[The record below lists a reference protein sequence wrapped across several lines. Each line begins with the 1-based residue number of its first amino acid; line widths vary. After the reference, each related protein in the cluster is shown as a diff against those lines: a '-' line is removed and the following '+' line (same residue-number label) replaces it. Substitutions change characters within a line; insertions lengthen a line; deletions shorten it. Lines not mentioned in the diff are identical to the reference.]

1 MPHISD
7 VAWADRL
14 SLIECKSTEIP
25 FSEGTGAG
33 QAISKEVSLSFS
45 AIINW
50 LKIQFFI
57 FKKGS
62 SVSKLQSS
70 ICLLG
75 Y

>member
-14 SLIECKSTEIP
+14 SLIECKFTEIP

-33 QAISKEVSLSFS
+33 QAISKKVSLSFS

-50 LKIQFFI
+50 LKFSSLFS
-57 FKKGS
+57 KKGVLS
-62 SVSKLQSS
+62 ASFRVQFV
-70 ICLLG
+70 C
-75 Y
+75 